1 MHIIHSPLITM
12 LGRSREGAWIEIH
25 CAGQLVAVDVVA
37 PARERGLKLLKHHKH
52 QWHQYVAPARE
63 RGLKSR
69 SWQEVNVYHL
79 VAPARERGLKL
90 MKVKQMTIK
99 HCRSREGAW
108 IEICPSSSPS
118 SASSV
123 APARERGLKCLPVGE
138 GHVGL
143 ESLPRGSV
151 D

>member
-1 MHIIHSPLITM
+1 M

-25 CAGQLVAVDVVA
+25 CAGQLVAVDV
-37 PARERGLKLLKHHKH
+37 
-52 QWHQYVAPARE
+52 
-63 RGLKSR
+63 
-69 SWQEVNVYHL
+69 